1 MPTLMGSA
9 RRTCSDPSIPHQIPA
24 TPPHSHL
31 NQGNSVSYNGGMT
44 EPATKKKRVA
54 RVVLSPGQHSIDRA
68 TPVPINGGFR
78 LQWRIMLH
86 DGRTVHM
93 KSQAPTRAEVR
104 TRARAKAA
112 ELLRTSGTSSWS
124 LRSPVAEYMEKVTKP
139 AIESERLAEATR
151 ARYWLSYRLLLG
163 ECGSDEK
170 GHRHRHALKGLSI
183 EAAMRPRALK
193 ECLEEIGRLHG
204 AKNVKHAKLVAS
216 KYLARPLKLDGLL
229 QYNPL
234 ADLDLDLSRSRKPPV
249 QRGGHAL
256 TREEYR
262 KAIDWLLT
270 QDPKAVEKPRR
281 GRWTLEDRI
290 AERRALLE
298 FVLTQAA
305 TGMRTSEI
313 GRRPVSEVEFD
324 GNGNVVFV
332 LGEAATKTRRARRVP
347 VLDDRVARLLVERIE
362 GLPEGAYLFGAPTDP
377 MKEWLPRNRDRKL
390 AGVYEELAEA
400 CGIEMFRVERG
411 HSWRTTINSI
421 LADVVPED
429 QRIRLLGHTREINRS
444 HYTDAREVEA
454 LKMAASQALTS
465 S

>member
-1 MPTLMGSA
+1 MS
-9 RRTCSDPSIPHQIPA
+9 
-24 TPPHSHL
+24 
-31 NQGNSVSYNGGMT
+31 
-44 EPATKKKRVA
+44 EPKKRVA
-54 RVVLSPGQHSIDRA
+54 RVMLNPGEHSIDRV
-68 TPVPINGGFR
+68 TPVPIDGGFR
-78 LQWRIMLH
+78 LQWRIVLH
-86 DGRTVHM
+86 DGRAKYVTT
-93 KSQAPTRAEVR
+93 QAPTRAEVR

-124 LRSPVAEYMEKVTKP
+124 LRSPVAEYMEKVTRP

-163 ECGSDEK
+163 ECGSKEK

-183 EAAMRPRALK
+183 EAAMRPRVLK
-193 ECLEEIGRLHG
+193 DCLEEIGRLHG
-204 AKNVKHAKLVAS
+204 VKNVKHAKLVAS

-234 ADLDLDLSRSRKPPV
+234 ADLDLDLSGARKPPV

-256 TREEYR
+256 TREEYH

-270 QDPKAVEKPRR
+270 QDPTQVEKPKR

-290 AERRALLE
+290 VERRALLE

-313 GRRPVSEVEFD
+313 GKRPVNEVEVD

-332 LGEAATKTRRARRVP
+332 LSSEATKTRKARRVP
-347 VLDDRVARLLVERIE
+347 VLDDRVARLVVERIE
-362 GLPEGAYLFGAPTDP
+362 ELPEGAYLFGSPTDP

-429 QRIRLLGHTREINRS
+429 QRIRLLGHTREINRT

-454 LKMAASQALTS
+454 LKAAASQALTS
-465 S
+465 C

>member
-1 MPTLMGSA
+1 MGGYDLLM
-9 RRTCSDPSIPHQIPA
+9 T
-24 TPPHSHL
+24 
-31 NQGNSVSYNGGMT
+31 
-44 EPATKKKRVA
+44 TKSRA
-54 RVVLSPGQHSIDRA
+54 QRVVLKPGENSIDRVR
-68 TPVPINGGFR
+68 PVAVDGGFAVY
-78 LQWRIMLH
+78 WRVMLH
-86 DGRTVHM
+86 DGRAIDKRSRGRT
-93 KSQAPTRAEVR
+93 KAEA
-104 TRARAKAA
+104 RARAHAKAA
-112 ELLRTSGTSSWS
+112 ELLQTSGTSSWS
-124 LRSPVAEYMEKVTKP
+124 LRSPVAEYMDQVTKP
-139 AIESERLAEATR
+139 MIESERLAEATR

-204 AKNVKHAKLVAS
+204 QNNVKHAKLVAS

-234 ADLDLDLSRSRKPPV
+234 ADLDLDLSGARKPPV

-262 KAIDWLLT
+262 QAINWLLT
-270 QDPKAVEKPRR
+270 QDPTQVEKPKR
-281 GRWTLEDRI
+281 GRWTLADRI

-313 GRRPVSEVEFD
+313 GKRPVSEVEID
-324 GNGNVVFV
+324 DNGNVVFV

-347 VLDDRVARLLVERIE
+347 VLNDEVARLLVKRIE
-362 GLPEGAYLFGAPTDP
+362 ELPEGAYLFGAPTDA

-390 AGVYEELAEA
+390 ASVYEELAEA
-400 CGIEMFRVERG
+400 CEIEMFKVERG

-421 LADVVPED
+421 LADTVPED

-454 LKMAASQALTS
+454 LKETAAQALGG
-465 S
+465 

>member
-1 MPTLMGSA
+1 
-9 RRTCSDPSIPHQIPA
+9 
-24 TPPHSHL
+24 
-31 NQGNSVSYNGGMT
+31 MT
-44 EPATKKKRVA
+44 ETKKRRAA
-54 RVVLSPGQHSIDRA
+54 RVVLGPGEHSIDRV
-68 TPVPINGGFR
+68 TPVAIDGGFR

-86 DGRTVHM
+86 DGRAKYVTT
-93 KSQAPTRAEVR
+93 QAPTRAEVR
-104 TRARAKAA
+104 ARARAKAA
-112 ELLRTSGTSSWS
+112 ELLQTSGASSWS
-124 LRSPVAEYMEKVTKP
+124 LRSPVAEYMEAVTKP

-163 ECGSDEK
+163 ECSSKEK
-170 GHRHRHALKGLSI
+170 AHRHRHALKGLSI

-193 ECLEEIGRLHG
+193 ECLEEIGKLHG
-204 AKNVKHAKLVAS
+204 QKNVKHAKLVAS

-234 ADLDLDLSRSRKPPV
+234 ADLDLDLSAARKPPV

-256 TREEYR
+256 TREQYR
-262 KAIDWLLT
+262 QAINWLLT
-270 QDPKAVEKPRR
+270 QDPTQVEKPRR
-281 GRWTLEDRI
+281 GRWTLQDRI

-313 GRRPVSEVEFD
+313 GKRPVSEVEVD
-324 GNGNVVFV
+324 DKGNVVFV
-332 LGEAATKTRRARRVP
+332 LGEAATKTRKTRRVP
-347 VLDDRVARLLVERIE
+347 VLDDTVARLLRERIE
-362 GLPEGAYLFGAPTDP
+362 ELPDGAYLFGAPTDP

-390 AGVYEELAEA
+390 AALYEELAEA
-400 CGIEMFRVERG
+400 CDIEMFKVERG

-421 LADVVPED
+421 LADTVPED

-454 LKMAASQALTS
+454 LKAAASQALTS
-465 S
+465 C